1 MEKVK
6 RTKVVDLLKSTAYG
20 SIVNVKGW
28 VRTHRSSKAVDFI
41 ALNDGS
47 TINNIQIVVD
57 PSKVDENQLRQITT
71 GACISAVGTL
81 VESQVPDRVLRFSAR
96 ASRFTV
102 SAAATILCRRRDRAS
117 NTCVSMLT
125 SVSVPIPLVP

>member
-6 RTKVVDLLKSTAYG
+6 RTKVVDLLKSTAYD

-57 PSKVDENQLRQITT
+57 PSKVDENQ
-71 GACISAVGTL
+71 
-81 VESQVPDRVLRFSAR
+81 DRK
-96 ASRFTV
+96 
-102 SAAATILCRRRDRAS
+102 
-117 NTCVSMLT
+117 
-125 SVSVPIPLVP
+125 SVV